1 MWETPRMFPLSLGQR
16 GSPERFVS
24 VKILQAEMK
33 HLFDSSTTARDQ
45 SWTDKVYS
53 DRSGVTGDAQE
64 RVDLCCVP
72 IVN

>member
-1 MWETPRMFPLSLGQR
+1 MWETPVMLPLSVGQR
-16 GSPERFVS
+16 ASPERFVS
-24 VKILQAEMK
+24 AKILRAEMK
-33 HLFDSSTTARDQ
+33 HLFDSSTTATDQ

-72 IVN
+72 SVN